1 MNMVTCTE
9 YVPHPNPYYKPDI
22 KTDEYIKEELKDSA
36 GFGYVNHEPIYE
48 PIDGEPSYDVPH
60 KSSERPALPQRNST
74 GSALVQYENASTLK
88 KSSTPHTSV
97 SQYVQNVA
105 DSCVS
110 PHASVS
116 QYENVPESFLTPDGS
131 KDKTDSSADP
141 TDDNLHD
148 VQPKNKDDAENSS
161 EFSADEMADGYMPM
175 RSIDHEVDETTEGYA
190 AMKNI
195 DHDHKHDGV
204 Y

>member
-1 MNMVTCTE
+1 MIIILVIVKRKKQYMSIETE
-9 YVPHPNPYYKPDI
+9 HVPHPNPYYIPDI

-36 GFGYVNHEPIYE
+36 GFGYINHEPIYE
-48 PIDGEPSYDVPH
+48 PIDEEPSPYCISSTYDVPH

-97 SQYVQNVA
+97 SQYQNMA

-110 PHASVS
+110 PHASVTS
-116 QYENVPESFLTPDGS
+116 QYENVLESSLTPDGS

-141 TDDNLHD
+141 TDD
-148 VQPKNKDDAENSS
+148 DAENASV
-161 EFSADEMADGYMPM
+161 FSADEMADGYMPM
-175 RSIDHEVDETTEGYA
+175 RSIDHEIDETTVLLK
-190 AMKNI
+190 AMLP
-195 DHDHKHDGV
+195 
-204 Y
+204 